1 MKPHMGYNQH
11 NTYLACWQLK
21 THLWVGQGIY
31 LFIAAFYVSIKKIAC
46 QTCFFSSQIKLL
58 K

>member
-11 NTYLACWQLK
+11 NMYLACWRLK

-31 LFIAAFYVSIKKIAC
+31 LFIAAFYVSIKK
-46 QTCFFSSQIKLL
+46 
-58 K
+58 